1 MLTLNTSKRLTG
13 QVDGSNTLMQVD
25 FLGESTTGNLRFV
38 QRVTTEGLINVL
50 GMQQLDDIETIPY
63 TDLKRSQQVRPLPNV
78 CLSLKYLQAF

>member
-1 MLTLNTSKRLTG
+1 
-13 QVDGSNTLMQVD
+13 MQVD

-63 TDLKRSQQVRPLPNV
+63 TDLKRSQQVRRLPNV
-78 CLSLKYLQAF
+78 HSSLMCLQACKHCNLCFK